1 MATSKTN
8 PKVDFYFIKN
18 KQWQNE
24 LEHLRMI
31 ILESG
36 LDEELKWGV
45 PCYTLEKSN
54 VVLIH
59 GFKKYCA
66 ILFVKGALLKDS
78 KGVLIQQTEHVQAAR
93 QIRFTNIKEV
103 IQNAS
108 IIKAYIKEAI
118 QIEKAGLKVELKKST
133 ELLFPEEFQKKLE
146 KTPALKKAFFALTP
160 GRQRAY
166 NLFFTAAKQSQTKE
180 ARIEKCIKQ
189 ILAGKGLND

>member
-166 NLFFTAAKQSQTKE
+166 NLFFTAAKQSQTRE

>member
-31 ILESG
+31 LLESG

-45 PCYTLEKSN
+45 PCYTLEKRN

-66 ILFVKGALLKDS
+66 ILFVKGALLKDP
-78 KGVLIQQTEHVQAAR
+78 KGILIQQTENVQAAR
-93 QIRFTNIKEV
+93 QIRFINLKEV
-103 IQNAS
+103 IQKKS
-108 IIKAYIKEAI
+108 LIKSYIKEAI
-118 QIEKAGLKVELKKST
+118 HLDGI
-133 ELLFPEEFQKKLE
+133 LFVDHLS
-146 KTPALKKAFFALTP
+146 ALKRNMLLRKLAKA
-160 GRQRAY
+160 QRE
-166 NLFFTAAKQSQTKE
+166 KE
-180 ARIEKCIKQ
+180 
-189 ILAGKGLND
+189 GK

>member
-166 NLFFTAAKQSQTKE
+166 NLFFTAAKQSQTRE
-180 ARIEKCIKQ
+180 ARIEKCMKQ

>member
-24 LEHLRMI
+24 LKHLRMI

-166 NLFFTAAKQSQTKE
+166 NLFFTAAKQSQTRE